1 MSGRRGYS
9 ITTLCLDPLM
19 TKGLQSTIAGES
31 LLAGNECNGGGA
43 VRVYAWILLLRQTS
57 FVLFPDMYSPPF
69 RYFIL

>member
-1 MSGRRGYS
+1 
-9 ITTLCLDPLM
+9 M
-19 TKGLQSTIAGES
+19 TKGLQSTVAGES